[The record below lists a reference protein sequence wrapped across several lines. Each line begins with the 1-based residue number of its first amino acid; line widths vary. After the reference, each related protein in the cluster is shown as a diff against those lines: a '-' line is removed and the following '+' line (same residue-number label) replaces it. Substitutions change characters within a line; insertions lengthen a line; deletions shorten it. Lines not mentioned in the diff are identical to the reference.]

1 MIRYTKEQKEA
12 ALSQAQEIGI
22 IKTHNETGISIQ
34 TLYKW
39 RAEAEGKTGPKA
51 GRKKGVCN
59 EYQALLDD
67 DVIANRLE
75 EENAALISDNLQL
88 KKALMSL
95 LEK

>member
-39 RAEAEGKTGPKA
+39 RAEAEGKTGIQGWPQK
-51 GRKKGVCN
+51 RSL
-59 EYQALLDD
+59 Q
-67 DVIANRLE
+67 R
-75 EENAALISDNLQL
+75 ISG
-88 KKALMSL
+88 SL
-95 LEK
+95 G